1 MRSRVRGKRFPVD
14 MWRFGSRSITL
25 SVLLGFAWLA
35 SAENGGT
42 AEDGGTT
49 QDGGTQVI
57 RFTYWANYMEN
68 QYVTKVCEAFERDNP
83 GIKIKR
89 EWCVGD
95 YGRKLQLLFITGKA
109 GDILMMDDE
118 YFPTYGVRGYLED
131 LRPYMLRESDPLER
145 GLAAELRYIE
155 TPPEQHDPAF
165 PREYLPTALESF
177 NYRGF
182 QGGLPWDGNICL
194 MFYNK
199 DLFDREGIAYPTK
212 DWTWAEFR
220 ELAKRFTKDLDGD
233 GHIDQF
239 GTNMGFDMLG
249 LEPIIWSFGGDLLS
263 PDRSRCTIQE
273 PPGMAACRLI
283 YDMKMVD
290 RSIAWTGQLEGFNTE
305 VQLLT
310 GRVAVVPSMSY
321 MIPALNRVQDG
332 MRWGIMHMPLGP
344 TGLRYSRA
352 TWDGISIYAHA
363 APEKKEIA
371 WRFIKHFLSDES
383 QALLGDMQRGMPVR
397 RSIAMEH
404 YVQAATPADEE
415 IALDAMAYAR
425 LTPITPRYQ
434 ELHDAFNTD
443 LERLTFADVSG
454 VTPEGI
460 LPDIEPKVNKV
471 IEKDLAEWTAR
482 TTHAAATGVQLSIR
496 AAGAM
501 AVGIVGLVFAAA
513 MLLRPARRSFL
524 RQVDEV
530 RHMLRSKRARIEG
543 LEGIVFASP
552 WLLGLCLFT
561 AFPILFSIILSFSE
575 WDPYEPI
582 DKLRFVGLANF
593 LRAFSSDEVTG
604 DPLVRKALYNSLY
617 YALFAVPLGL
627 CTSLGLALLLNQ
639 QIRGISIFRTTFY
652 LPSIISGV
660 ATVVLWMYILN
671 PEFGPLNACLRS
683 VNHFFEWTGV
693 LAFIRLPEPKW
704 LGDPFWAKP
713 SMIIMSL
720 WGAGGAGM
728 LIFLAGLQ
736 GVPDQLYEV
745 AELDG
750 ANRLRK
756 FWNITLPMLTPTIY
770 FNLIMGIIGALKV
783 FMQAFIL
790 TNGTGGTEKSLL
802 FYVLHLY
809 TKAFVEYEMG
819 YASAL
824 AWILFVIILA
834 LTLLIIRSSA
844 AWVYYEGEVKR

>member
-1 MRSRVRGKRFPVD
+1 MVHRVNRAFPLLALLL
-14 MWRFGSRSITL
+14 GT
-25 SVLLGFAWLA
+25 SVLGYADD
-35 SAENGGT
+35 GT
-42 AEDGGTT
+42 NPPR
-49 QDGGTQVI
+49 VV
-57 RFTYWANYMEN
+57 RFTYWANYLEN
-68 QYVTKVCEAFERDNP
+68 QYVVKVCEAFERANP
-83 GIKIKR
+83 GITIKR

-131 LRPYMLRESDPLER
+131 LRPYILRESDDIER

-155 TPPEQHDPAF
+155 TPENEREPGA
-165 PREYLPTALESF
+165 PREYLPTALQSF

-199 DLFDREGIAYPTK
+199 DLFDQERVPYPSK
-212 DWTWAEFR
+212 DWTWEEFR
-220 ELAKRFTKDLDGD
+220 GLAKRFTKDLNGD
-233 GHIDQF
+233 GYIDQF

-249 LEPIIWSFGGDLLS
+249 LEPIVWSYGGDLLNA
-263 PDRSRCTIQE
+263 DRSRCTIQE
-273 PPGMAACRLI
+273 PPGMAACQLI
-283 YDMKMVD
+283 YDMKMTD
-290 RSIAWTGQLEGFNTE
+290 RSIAWTGELSGFYTE

-310 GRVAVVPSMSY
+310 GRVAIVPSMSY
-321 MIPALNRVQDG
+321 MIPALNRVQDA
-332 MRWGIMHMPLGP
+332 MRWGLAHMPLGP
-344 TGLRYSRA
+344 YGQRYTRA
-352 TWDGISIYAHA
+352 TWDGISIYRHTT
-363 APEKKEIA
+363 PEKKEVA
-371 WRFIKHFLSDES
+371 WRFLKQFLSDES
-383 QALLGDMQRGMPVR
+383 QALVGDMQRGIPVR
-397 RSIAMEH
+397 RSIAWKH
-404 YVQAATPADEE
+404 FVQPDTPAEEE
-415 IALDAMAYAR
+415 IALEAMDYAR

-434 ELHDAFNTD
+434 ELRDAFNTD
-443 LERLTFADVSG
+443 LERLSFADVSH
-454 VTPEGI
+454 VTPQEI
-460 LPDIEPKVNKV
+460 LPGLEPKVNKV
-471 IEKDLAEWTAR
+471 LEKELAEWTAR
-482 TTHAAATGVQLSIR
+482 TSTAAPVGVQLSVR
-496 AAGAM
+496 AASAM
-501 AVGIVGLVFAAA
+501 AVGIVLALFAAS
-513 MLLRPARRSFL
+513 MLFRPARRSFL

-543 LEGIVFASP
+543 LEGILFASP
-552 WLLGLCLFT
+552 WLIGLCLFT

-582 DKLRFVGLANF
+582 EKLRFIGLGNF

-604 DPLVRKALYNSLY
+604 DPLMRKALYNSLF
-617 YALFAVPLGL
+617 YAVFAVPLGL
-627 CTSLGLALLLNQ
+627 SASLGLALLLNQ
-639 QIRGISIFRTTFY
+639 PIRGITIFRTTFY

-671 PEFGPLNACLRS
+671 PAFGPLNAFIRAANNFLD
-683 VNHFFEWTGV
+683 WTGV
-693 LAFIRLPEPKW
+693 LAFIDLPEPKW
-704 LGDPFWAKP
+704 LEDPHWAKP
-713 SMIIMSL
+713 SLILMSL

-750 ANRLRK
+750 AGRARK

-834 LTLLIIRSSA
+834 LTLLVIRSSA